1 MPIRLVLADA
11 HPLILDGLENLFR
24 QEGDFQVVA
33 RCQDSEEA
41 LRAVREHRPDILV
54 IDLRMPG
61 KGGLAILRE
70 IRRGKLPTRVVLLTA
85 ALDEDEAIEALTL
98 GVSGVVLKEMA
109 PNLLLQCLRKVHAGG
124 QWVEKQSF
132 SRALDKMLRREAVAQ
147 ELARVLTPREIEIVR
162 IAAMGLGN
170 KDIADR
176 LCISE
181 GTVKVHLHT
190 IYEKLDI
197 DGRVKLSLYARD
209 KGLL

>member
-61 KGGLAILRE
+61 KDGLAILRE

-98 GVSGVVLKEMA
+98 GVGGVVLKEMA

-147 ELARVLTPREIEIVR
+147 ELARVLTPREIEVVR
-162 IAAMGLGN
+162 MAAMGLGN